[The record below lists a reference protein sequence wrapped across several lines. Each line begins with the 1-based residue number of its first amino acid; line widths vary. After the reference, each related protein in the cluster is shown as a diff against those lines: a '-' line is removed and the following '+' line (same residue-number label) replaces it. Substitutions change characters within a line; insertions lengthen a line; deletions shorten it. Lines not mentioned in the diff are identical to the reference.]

1 MTDPDIELVK
11 RTAALARLEITDD
24 EAARLGPQF
33 RRILE
38 AFRTLTTVDVEGI
51 DATTRG
57 GADQAALRPDEPR
70 RSLPREPLLE
80 NAPDARGGFYSVPK
94 TVGGDA

>member
-1 MTDPDIELVK
+1 MAETDVEIVK
-11 RTAALARLEITDD
+11 RTAALARLEITEE

-38 AFRTLTTVDVEGI
+38 AFETLAELDVEGV

-57 GADQAALRPDEPR
+57 GSDDAVLRADEPR
-70 RSLPREPLLE
+70 PSLPRERLLA
-80 NAPDARGGFYSVPK
+80 NAPAPDGAFYSVPK
-94 TVGGDA
+94 TVGGDG